1 MSDKPVPRG
10 VGSPPLIPSPKAAV
24 LALAGRPRG
33 LRLLLLAVAIA
44 MAFSVGVPAF
54 ATPANLVTMLADASV
69 IGIAAIGL
77 FVVVLSGGVDL
88 SIGAVAGLAPL
99 LGSLWA
105 GHPAA
110 PLLFGLAL
118 AAGGGI
124 GLASGSLIVGGGLAA
139 FAVTL
144 GVDAL
149 VRGAGA
155 TLAAGPGRVGG
166 SLDLLP
172 DLDAVVFGM
181 PAAVA
186 LLAIVAALAAAFLY
200 GLRGGRILT
209 ALGSD
214 RRAAREAGLDV
225 VRYGIGPYA
234 ASGMLAAVAGLL
246 SATAA
251 PSSLAITEFGGTLTL
266 DALAA
271 VVIGG
276 ASLRG
281 GRGSLGG
288 VLLGVATV
296 VMIRSGLWLMDVAA
310 LWQSGT
316 IGALLLTGLAL
327 DRWADPREGH

>member
-1 MSDKPVPRG
+1 MSDKPAPRG
-10 VGSPPLIPSPKAAV
+10 TRPPLIPSPRAAV
-24 LALAGRPRG
+24 LALAARPRG

-54 ATPANLVTMLADASV
+54 ATQANVVTMLADASV

-77 FVVVLSGGVDL
+77 FLVVLSGGVDL

-99 LGSLWA
+99 LASVWA

-110 PLLFGLAL
+110 PLLFALAL
-118 AAGGGI
+118 GVGGGI
-124 GLASGSLIVGGGLAA
+124 GLAAGSLIVGGGLAA

-155 TLAAGPGRVGG
+155 TLAFGPGRIGA

-172 DLDAVVFGM
+172 DLDATMLGM
-181 PAAVA
+181 PASVA

-200 GLRGGRILT
+200 GLRGGRVLA

-225 VRYGIGPYA
+225 VRYGIAPYA

-266 DALAA
+266 DALAS

-310 LWQSGT
+310 LWQSGA
-316 IGALLLTGLAL
+316 IGGLLLVGLAL

>member
-10 VGSPPLIPSPKAAV
+10 TGSPPLIPSPRAAV
-24 LALAGRPRG
+24 LALAARPRG
-33 LRLLLLAVAIA
+33 LRLLLLAAAVA
-44 MAFSVGVPAF
+44 MAFSLGVPAF
-54 ATPANLVTMLADASV
+54 ATQANVVTMLADASI

-77 FVVVLSGGVDL
+77 FLVVLSGGVDL

-99 LGSLWA
+99 LGSLW
-105 GHPAA
+105 GGQPAA
-110 PLLFGLAL
+110 PLLFALAL

-124 GLASGSLIVGGGLAA
+124 GLAAGGLIVGGGLAA

-155 TLAAGPGRVGG
+155 TLASGPGRIGA
-166 SLDLLP
+166 STAFLP
-172 DLDAVVFGM
+172 DLDATMGL
-181 PAAVA
+181 PASIA

-200 GLRGGRILT
+200 GLRGGRVLAAI
-209 ALGSD
+209 GSD
-214 RRAAREAGLDV
+214 RRAATEAGLDTL
-225 VRYGIGPYA
+225 RYGIGPYA
-234 ASGMLAAVAGLL
+234 VSGMLAAVAGLL

-251 PSSLAITEFGGTLTL
+251 PSSLAITEFGCTLTL
-266 DALAA
+266 DTLTA

-310 LWQSGT
+310 LWQSGA
-316 IGALLLTGLAL
+316 IGGLLLVGLAL

>member
-1 MSDKPVPRG
+1 MPRG
-10 VGSPPLIPSPKAAV
+10 TSSRPLIPSPRTAV
-24 LALAGRPRG
+24 LALVARPRG
-33 LRLLLLAVAIA
+33 LRLLLLAIAIA
-44 MAFSVGVPAF
+44 MSFSFGVPAF
-54 ATPANLVTMLADASV
+54 ATSANLVTMLADASV
-69 IGIAAIGL
+69 IGIAATGL
-77 FVVVLSGGVDL
+77 FLVVLSGGVDL

-99 LGSLWA
+99 LGSLW
-105 GHPAA
+105 GNHPAA
-110 PLLFGLAL
+110 APVFALAL

-124 GLASGSLIVGGGLAA
+124 GLAAGALIVGGGLAA

-144 GVDAL
+144 GVDAV
-149 VRGAGA
+149 VRGGGA
-155 TLAAGPGRVGG
+155 SLAAGPGRLGA
-166 SLDLLP
+166 STDLLP
-172 DLDAVVFGM
+172 GLAGTVPGL
-181 PAAVA
+181 PASVA

-200 GLRGGRILT
+200 GLRGGRVLA

-214 RRAAREAGLDV
+214 RRAAREAGLEV
-225 VRYGIGPYA
+225 VRYGIAPYA

-266 DALAA
+266 DALTA

-296 VMIRSGLWLMDVAA
+296 VMIRSGLWLMDIEAV
-310 LWQSGT
+310 WQGGAV
-316 IGALLLTGLAL
+316 GALLLVGLAL